1 MMSRLIVDVSSE
13 QHQIIKTLAATE
25 GKSIKDFVLERILPD
40 SEDGEEAAWDEL
52 REILS
57 DRLQSAT
64 RSGVSSKSVSDIT
77 EETLQGLGK
86 I

>member
-1 MMSRLIVDVSSE
+1 MMSRLIVDVSNE

-25 GKSIKDFVLERILPD
+25 GKSIKAFVLERLLPD
-40 SEDGEEAAWDEL
+40 SDDGVDAAWDEL
-52 REILS
+52 KEILS
-57 DRLQSAT
+57 NRL
-64 RSGVSSKSVSDIT
+64 RSVTKKGVSTKSVSDIT